1 MLRGNK
7 VWLLS
12 VPDNSEPQLNHL
24 LTLKFLLECFNSMFP
39 FIIIYLILLFI
50 FLLGFTII
58 QKRMK
63 HKTYGV
69 NHLRLESEI
78 LFKQFIIRK
87 NNFKQKLNSFRRNIN

>member
-12 VPDNSEPQLNHL
+12 VPDNSEPRLNHL

-50 FLLGFTII
+50 FFA
-58 QKRMK
+58 RV
-63 HKTYGV
+63 Y
-69 NHLRLESEI
+69 
-78 LFKQFIIRK
+78 
-87 NNFKQKLNSFRRNIN
+87 NNTKAKET